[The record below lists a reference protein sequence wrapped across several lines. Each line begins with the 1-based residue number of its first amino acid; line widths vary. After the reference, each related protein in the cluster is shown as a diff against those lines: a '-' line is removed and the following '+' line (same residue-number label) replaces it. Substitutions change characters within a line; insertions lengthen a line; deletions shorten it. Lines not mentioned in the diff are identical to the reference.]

1 MSVLEARVS
10 TSSALSKSLATRGA
24 SVLRLDHLGRVATS
38 NTWAKTLFPGVALDM
53 RLLADV
59 FRDAEN
65 LGLLASG
72 TSSRVNSML
81 FLFDSGLIFEMRD
94 GRKILVTALYDSE
107 ITLELTDVTAVIA
120 TALSEQR
127 DVLTGLPNRLA
138 LIDKCSDILCRDL
151 GAIGEAALLYIDL
164 DRFKSVND
172 TLGHP
177 VGDDLLKLVAQR
189 MASLLGPGDLLARL
203 GGDEFA
209 ILQTHGVQPAAAAD
223 LAERIIELVGRTYL
237 IRGHSVLVG
246 ASAGIALASRDGKS
260 ADDLIKNAD
269 LALFKAKCAGRGTAV
284 FFTDEMDQEIQTRR
298 RLEIDLRRALALKE
312 FSLAY
317 QPQFQIDGT
326 KLIGFEALLRWT
338 SESRGN
344 VSPAQFIPLAEEI
357 GLIVPLGEWV
367 LRTACLE
374 AAKWPTSMSI
384 SVNLSP
390 LQFRSQQLVS
400 VIVSALAKSGIDPT
414 RLELEITEGALME
427 DTDAVVATLRQIKSL
442 GVRVSMDDF
451 GTGYSSLSYL
461 QKFPFDKIKIDQ
473 SFVRSIETNADSAAI
488 VRAVTA
494 LGQSLGMVTI
504 AEGVETPE
512 QLARIA
518 RDGCQQVQG
527 FLTGRPLTAEAAAQ
541 LVLSAHIETI

>member
-1 MSVLEARVS
+1 MA
-10 TSSALSKSLATRGA
+10 
-24 SVLRLDHLGRVATS
+24 
-38 NTWAKTLFPGVALDM
+38 
-53 RLLADV
+53 
-59 FRDAEN
+59 
-65 LGLLASG
+65 GLLA
-72 TSSRVNSML
+72 
-81 FLFDSGLIFEMRD
+81 
-94 GRKILVTALYDSE
+94 
-107 ITLELTDVTAVIA
+107 
-120 TALSEQR
+120 
-127 DVLTGLPNRLA
+127 
-138 LIDKCSDILCRDL
+138 
-151 GAIGEAALLYIDL
+151 
-164 DRFKSVND
+164 
-172 TLGHP
+172 
-177 VGDDLLKLVAQR
+177 
-189 MASLLGPGDLLARL
+189 PGDLLARL

-209 ILQTHGVQPAAAAD
+209 ILQAHGNQPAAAAD
-223 LAERIIELVGRTYL
+223 LAKRIIELVGRTYL

-246 ASAGIALASRDGKS
+246 ASAGVALASSDGRS
-260 ADDLIKNAD
+260 AEDLIKNAD

-284 FFTDEMDQEIQTRR
+284 FFTDEMDREIQTRR
-298 RLEIDLRRALALKE
+298 KLEIDLRRALALQE

-326 KLIGFEALLRWT
+326 KLIGFEALLRWS
-338 SESRGN
+338 SETRGN

-367 LRTACLE
+367 IRTACFE
-374 AAKWPTSMSI
+374 AAKWPVALSI

-400 VIVSALAKSGIDPT
+400 VIVSALAKSGLDPT

-427 DTDAVVATLRQIKSL
+427 DTAAVVATLRQIKSL
-442 GVRVSMDDF
+442 GVKVSMDDF

-473 SFVRSIETNADSAAI
+473 SFVRSIETNPDSAAI

-518 RDGCQQVQG
+518 QDGCQQVQG
-527 FLTGRPLTAEAAAQ
+527 FLTGRPLTAEAAAD
-541 LVLSAHIETI
+541 LVLSSQI

>member
-1 MSVLEARVS
+1 MSVLEARVLEPS
-10 TSSALSKSLATRGA
+10 MLSLFSATRGA
-24 SVLRLDHLGRVATS
+24 SVFQLDQFGRIGTCNS
-38 NTWAKTLFPGVALDM
+38 WAKTLFPGIALEWQM
-53 RLLADV
+53 LADV

-65 LGLLASG
+65 LGLLTSG
-72 TSSRVNSML
+72 TFSRVGSML
-81 FLFDSGLIFEMRD
+81 RAFDSGLIFEMRD
-94 GRKILVTALYDSE
+94 GRSILVTALYDSE

-138 LIDKCSDILCRDL
+138 LIGRCREVLSGDFEER
-151 GAIGEAALLYIDL
+151 GAAALLYIDL
-164 DRFKSVND
+164 DRFKYVND

-189 MASLLGPGDLLARL
+189 MAGLLAPGDLLARL

-209 ILQTHGVQPAAAAD
+209 ILQAHGNQPAAAAD
-223 LAERIIELVGRTYL
+223 LAKRIIELVGRTYL

-246 ASAGIALASRDGKS
+246 ASAGVALASSDGRS
-260 ADDLIKNAD
+260 AEDLIKNAD

-284 FFTDEMDQEIQTRR
+284 FFTDEMDREIQTRR
-298 RLEIDLRRALALKE
+298 KLEIDLRRALALQE

-326 KLIGFEALLRWT
+326 KLIGFEALLRWS
-338 SESRGN
+338 SETRGN

-367 LRTACLE
+367 IRTACFE
-374 AAKWPTSMSI
+374 AAKWPVALSI

-400 VIVSALAKSGIDPT
+400 VIVSALAKSGLDPT

-427 DTDAVVATLRQIKSL
+427 DTAAVVATLRQIKSL
-442 GVRVSMDDF
+442 GVKVSMDDF

-473 SFVRSIETNADSAAI
+473 SFVRSIETNPDSAAI

-518 RDGCQQVQG
+518 QDGCQQVQG
-527 FLTGRPLTAEAAAQ
+527 FLTGRPLTAEAAAD
-541 LVLSAHIETI
+541 LVLSSQI